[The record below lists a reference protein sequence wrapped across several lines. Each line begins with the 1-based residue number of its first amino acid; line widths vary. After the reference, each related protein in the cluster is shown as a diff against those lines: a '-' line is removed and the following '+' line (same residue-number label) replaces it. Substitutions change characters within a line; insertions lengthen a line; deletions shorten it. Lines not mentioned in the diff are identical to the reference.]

1 MMFNEIELSSV
12 ITDIA
17 AGPFGSNLKVSCFV
31 PYGFPIIDGANL
43 KGFKV
48 TDNLTKFVTEEKAR
62 SLSRSIARR
71 GDVIITISG
80 TLGQIAYIP
89 DDSMFEEYLCS
100 QRQFRVS
107 FDTSRVYV
115 PYLVF
120 YFHTNEG
127 QGKILSFANQTG
139 VPALS
144 QPLKNFRKIRIQ
156 LPSYKEQRRIASVI
170 EAINDKI
177 ECNQKINDNLQ
188 QQAQA
193 LFKKWFID
201 NPDAALWQEGTFS
214 DLIEKTISG
223 DWGKDK
229 PSGNNTEM
237 VYCIRGADI
246 PEVRAGN
253 KGKMPIRYILPKNFA
268 SKQLVNGDIVVE
280 ISGGSPT
287 QSTGRAAAIS
297 SSLLARYDKGMVCTN
312 FCKALKPITGY
323 SMYVYHYWQYLYDR
337 GVFFSYENGT
347 TGIKNLD
354 ISGFIETEP
363 IFIAPAE
370 LVKKFDTFCQSVF
383 SKVYANGLE
392 SEQLALVRDTLLPKL
407 MSGEIDV
414 NDIRL

>member
-1 MMFNEIELSSV
+1 MFNEIELSSV

-107 FDTSRVYV
+107 FDSSRVYV

-156 LPSYKEQRRIASVI
+156 LPSYTEQRRIASVI

-177 ECNQKINDNLQ
+177 ECNQKVNDNLQ

-193 LFKKWFID
+193 LYKHYFPYSVGDELPDGWRIGSVGEIIEIHDSKRIPLSGAERAKMEKKTY
-201 NPDAALWQEGTFS
+201 PYYGAAALMDYVDDYIFDGKYLLLGEDGTVVDEAGYPILQYVWGQFWVNNHAHILTGKLGFNVES
-214 DLIEKTISG
+214 LYMLFKQTPVKAIVTGAVQPKISQTNLRSIQVVIPPPKLLTDYNSQIEPLFALLRT
-223 DWGKDK
+223 
-229 PSGNNTEM
+229 NEET
-237 VYCIRGADI
+237 
-246 PEVRAGN
+246 N
-253 KGKMPIRYILPKNFA
+253 K
-268 SKQLVNGDIVVE
+268 
-280 ISGGSPT
+280 
-287 QSTGRAAAIS
+287 
-297 SSLLARYDKGMVCTN
+297 SLT
-312 FCKALKPITGY
+312 AL
-323 SMYVYHYWQYLYDR
+323 
-337 GVFFSYENGT
+337 
-347 TGIKNLD
+347 
-354 ISGFIETEP
+354 
-363 IFIAPAE
+363 
-370 LVKKFDTFCQSVF
+370 
-383 SKVYANGLE
+383 
-392 SEQLALVRDTLLPKL
+392 RDTLLPKL
-407 MSGEIDV
+407 MSGELDV
-414 NDIRL
+414 SNIQL